1 MSGFVARLDRVL
13 YPEFERNW
21 DDQLFRER
29 ILAHLRPSS
38 TVLDLGAG
46 AGIVEQMNFKGHAAR
61 VCGVDLDQRVTSNP
75 MLDEGRVSDAGGIP
89 YSDASFDVVFSDN
102 VVEHLSDPLAVF
114 REVHRVL
121 KPGGVFLF
129 KTPNKH
135 HYMPLIARLTPHRF
149 HQFVNRLRGRAE
161 VDTFPTLYRANSA
174 GAARLVGEAAG
185 LIVERLERVEGRPE
199 YLRIAWPAYL
209 VGALYERVVNATE
222 FACAVTNL
230 ADRTIAQTCVA
241 NRR

>member
-1 MSGFVARLDRVL
+1 MSGLVARLDRVL
-13 YPEFERNW
+13 YPGFERNW

-46 AGIVEQMNFKGHAAR
+46 AGIVEQMNFQGHAAR
-61 VCGVDLDQRVTSNP
+61 VCGVDLDQRVTRNP

-89 YSDASFDVVFSDN
+89 YSDASFDVVFADN

-135 HYMPLIARLTPHRF
+135 HYMPLIARLTPLRF

-161 VDTFPTLYRANSA
+161 ADTFPTLYRANSA
-174 GAARLVGEAAG
+174 GAARRVAESAG
-185 LIVERLERVEGRPE
+185 LVVERLERVEGRPE

-209 VGALYERVVNATE
+209 VGALYERVVNA
-222 FACAVTNL
+222 ADLL
-230 ADRTIAQTCVA
+230 APLRILLIAQLRKPA
-241 NRR
+241 

>member
-1 MSGFVARLDRVL
+1 MSGLVARLDRVL

-209 VGALYERVVNATE
+209 VGALYERVVNATDL
-222 FACAVTNL
+222 L
-230 ADRTIAQTCVA
+230 APLRILLIAQLRKPA
-241 NRR
+241 